1 MALELDVKNHI
12 AELPKK
18 KEEKKKDKTIKIV
31 KSIKHF
37 YIYSFQVNQFKCCS
51 MLRFFKEVQGYTTY
65 TNSQILC
72 SQLLRLPPRK
82 KTPLNEAMQFGFQYI
97 KLENSNHESNCREQ
111 ISSKY
116 RIQIVS
122 SLKRLMLIK
131 YT

>member
-1 MALELDVKNHI
+1 MLLHVTVFERGTGLHNIHKLVHVDFVQSAI
-12 AELPKK
+12 AATTKK
-18 KEEKKKDKTIKIV
+18 K
-31 KSIKHF
+31 
-37 YIYSFQVNQFKCCS
+37 N
-51 MLRFFKEVQGYTTY
+51 
-65 TNSQILC
+65 
-72 SQLLRLPPRK
+72 